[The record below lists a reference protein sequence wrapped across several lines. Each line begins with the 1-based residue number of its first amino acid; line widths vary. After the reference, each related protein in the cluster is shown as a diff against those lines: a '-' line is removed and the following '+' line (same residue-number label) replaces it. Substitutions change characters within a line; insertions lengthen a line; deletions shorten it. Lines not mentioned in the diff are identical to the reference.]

1 MHVGFIL
8 CDKCRRRVFFGSKTP
23 VVEESPS
30 SSEQRQ
36 PIGSQTSTETPS
48 SQSSGS
54 VFEIV
59 VKEPAEQIPV
69 LELSLHR
76 TFISHLKCCFCRNK
90 NNLIRVPLNGRLQC
104 FNKRRIFIPIGN
116 RVCSEHLIKKRF
128 FDDDLQLIE
137 VYSNTSFLTAEEIC
151 LFLNKIS
158 DSASQTFLDKIKS
171 AELTEKQLFSFTG
184 LSNDQLQDLK
194 ELLVS
199 MRSSHSRNVTQAL
212 VIFLFKL
219 RTGSSNDFISS
230 VFGIDNPI
238 KVSDFC
244 ESVINSFEKNVLPKF
259 FGIKSIARE
268 ELISNHTPIYA
279 KRLFKL
285 TDDTLALVFDGTYL
299 RHQKSNNNAYQRK
312 SYSGQ
317 KKCPLVKPFTI
328 CTTDGYV
335 VDVPGPYLA
344 TENDGKYH
352 AKSHERS
359 KLSKIYNER
368 R

>member
-8 CDKCRRRVFFGSKTP
+8 CDKCRRRVFFGSKIP

-30 SSEQRQ
+30 SSEQSQ
-36 PIGSQTSTETPS
+36 PIGSQKSTKTPS
-48 SQSSGS
+48 SQSSS

-69 LELSLHR
+69 LQLSLHR
-76 TFISHLKCCFCRNK
+76 TFISHLKCGFCRNK
-90 NNLIRVPLNGRLQC
+90 NNLIRVPLNARLQC
-104 FNKRRIFIPIGN
+104 INERRIFIPNSN
-116 RVCSEHLIKKRF
+116 RVCSEHLIKKLF

-158 DSASQTFLDKIKS
+158 DSFSQTFLDKIKS

-184 LSNDQLQDLK
+184 LSNNQLQDLK

-219 RTGSSNDFISS
+219 RTGSFNDFILS

-268 ELISNHTPIYA
+268 NLISNHTPIYA

-285 TDDTLALVFDGTYL
+285 TDDTLVFDGTYL
-299 RHQKSNNNAYQRK
+299 TMHIKENHIQVRK
-312 SYSGQ
+312 SVLWS
-317 KKCPLVKPFTI
+317 
-328 CTTDGYV
+328 
-335 VDVPGPYLA
+335 
-344 TENDGKYH
+344 
-352 AKSHERS
+352 S
-359 KLSKIYNER
+359 LSLFAPQTVMS
-368 R
+368 